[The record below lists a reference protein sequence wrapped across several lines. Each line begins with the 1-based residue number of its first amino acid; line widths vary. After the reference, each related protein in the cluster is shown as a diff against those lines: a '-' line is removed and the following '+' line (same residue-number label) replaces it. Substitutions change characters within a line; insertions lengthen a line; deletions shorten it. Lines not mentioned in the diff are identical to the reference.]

1 MKTVIYYFSATG
13 NSLVVARDIARELG
27 DCDVVPMTKA
37 TRDGGEVAYDRIGI
51 VFPVYMFGLPL
62 IVAEFVKMLQSKK
75 NVYIFAV
82 ATYGGIP
89 GRPITMI
96 RKILVRCGLKLAAGF
111 GVLMP
116 GNYTPLYE
124 AVAEDK
130 QKAMFDKEAMKTREI
145 ATLVK
150 KGCSGIFEE
159 EKIVIGSLL
168 HYALYRGGS
177 SMIRT
182 SAKDFWVTDK
192 CIHCGTCEKVCPVE
206 NIKMM
211 DGKPVWSNHCE
222 HCMACLQWCPV
233 AAIQYKDRTEGKKRY
248 HHPAVKMAD
257 IAAQRQ

>member
-1 MKTVIYYFSATG
+1 MKTALYYFSATG
-13 NSLVVARDIARELG
+13 NSLVAARDIAREMG
-27 DCDVVPMTKA
+27 GADIVPMTKA
-37 TRDGGEVAYDRIGI
+37 LSGASSDKYDCIGI

-62 IVAEFVKMLQSKK
+62 IVAEFVKKLQSKK
-75 NVYIFAV
+75 DAYIFAV

-89 GRPITMI
+89 GRPISTI
-96 RKILVRCGLKLAAGF
+96 RSMLAKCGMKLAAGF

-124 AVAEDK
+124 AIADEK
-130 QKAMFDKEAMKTREI
+130 QRAMFDAEKVKAKKIAAM
-145 ATLVK
+145 VK
-150 KGCSGIFEE
+150 DKRSGIFEE
-159 EKIVIGSLL
+159 EKIVLGTIFHCL
-168 HYALYRGGS
+168 LYRGGS
-177 SMIRT
+177 SMIRA

-192 CIHCGTCEKVCPVE
+192 CTHCGTCEKVCPVA

-248 HHPAVKMAD
+248 HHPDVKLAD
-257 IAAQRQ
+257 IMSQR